1 MQRAYRYVVIGGGFF
16 GAQLAVHLCRRPG
29 EVLLV
34 EREPDLMTRASYHN
48 QARVHNGY
56 HYPRSFQTAVRS
68 HLNFQRFVETYP
80 ECIDRSFDKLYAVSR
95 RFSHVTAEKF
105 YHFCRRTGAPIEPA
119 PTRLSRLFDRDY
131 VEAVFSVTEYAFDS
145 RRLRCRM
152 KHDLQRAGVQVETG
166 TVAERLA
173 VRAGG
178 ELEVQMAGPAGAWQ
192 AVAGE
197 VFNCTY
203 ADLNG
208 LLSRSGLPAIPL
220 RHEWTELVL
229 VRPPAPLCR
238 IGVTVMCGPFFS
250 LMPFPARGLHSFS
263 HVRYTPHCSWDDSGQ
278 SAPEGLPRVSAFGR
292 MQRDALR
299 YLPATAQLEAVES
312 LWQVKTILPRNE
324 VDDGRPVM
332 YRRDHGIAGLHCV
345 LGAKIDNIFDLL
357 EMIPSE
363 NRQQQECLE
372 SIG

>member
-1 MQRAYRYVVIGGGFF
+1 MQNSYRYVVVGGGFF

-29 EVLLV
+29 DVLLV
-34 EREPDLMTRASYHN
+34 ERESELMTRASYHN

-68 HLNFQRFVETYP
+68 HLNFSRFVETYP
-80 ECIDRSFDKLYAVSR
+80 ECIDRSFEKLYAVSR
-95 RFSHVTAEKF
+95 RFSQVTAERF
-105 YHFCRRTGAPIEPA
+105 YQFCSRTGAPIEPA
-119 PTRLSRLFDRDY
+119 PARLAKMFDRDY

-145 RRLRCRM
+145 RRLRKRM
-152 KHDLQRAGVQVETG
+152 LGDLQRAGVHVATG
-166 TVAERLA
+166 TIAQRLVARSS
-173 VRAGG
+173 G
-178 ELEVQMAGPAGAWQ
+178 ELEVHVCGPGASRRTL
-192 AVAGE
+192 AGE

-229 VRPPAPLCR
+229 VRPPAELAR
-238 IGVTVMCGPFFS
+238 VGVTVMCGPFFS
-250 LMPFPARGLHSFS
+250 LMPFPACGLHSFS
-263 HVRYTPHCSWDDSGQ
+263 HVRYTPHCTWDDTGEPM
-278 SAPEGLPRVSAFGR
+278 PEGLPRISSFGR
-292 MQRDALR
+292 MQRDAVR
-299 YLPATAQLEAVES
+299 YLPAASELQAVES

-332 YRRDHGIAGLHCV
+332 YRRDHGVSGLHCV

-357 EMIPSE
+357 EMIPIE
-363 NRQQQECLE
+363 DQQPQVCLE

>member
-1 MQRAYRYVVIGGGFF
+1 MRTSYRYVVIGGGFF
-16 GAQLAVHLCRRPG
+16 GAQLAVHLCRQPG

-34 EREPDLMTRASYHN
+34 ERESDLMTRASYHN

-80 ECIDRSFDKLYAVSR
+80 ECIDRSFEKLYAVSR
-95 RFSHVTAEKF
+95 RFSHVTAERF

-119 PTRLSRLFDRDY
+119 PTRLSKLFDRDY
-131 VEAVFSVTEYAFDS
+131 VEAVFSVTEYAFDA
-145 RRLRCRM
+145 RRLRHRM
-152 KHDLQRAGVQVETG
+152 QGDLQRVGVHVETG
-166 TVAERLA
+166 TSAERLK
-173 VRAGG
+173 VRADGALDLQLCG
-178 ELEVQMAGPAGAWQ
+178 AAGDSRVVADEL
-192 AVAGE
+192 
-197 VFNCTY
+197 FNCTY

-229 VRPPAPLCR
+229 VRPPAALSEL
-238 IGVTVMCGPFFS
+238 GVTVMCGPFFS

-263 HVRYTPHCSWDDSGQ
+263 HVRYTPHCSWDDMGQ
-278 SAPEGLPRVSAFGR
+278 PAPEGLPTVSSFGR

-299 YLPATAQLEAVES
+299 YLPAASQLEAVES

-332 YRRDHGIAGLHCV
+332 YRRNHGVPGLHCV

-357 EMIPSE
+357 EMIPIEDQS
-363 NRQQQECLE
+363 RRECLG